1 MGIERMSTQDNDMF
15 DHNSMAKVGQNQID
29 HAMATTAAG
38 TSVNDN
44 EQMFSESIEQCVKK
58 QQISEL
64 DQKFANHKFNIDII
78 Y

>member
-1 MGIERMSTQDNDMF
+1 MSTQDKEMY
-15 DHNSMAKVGQNQID
+15 DHSGAIKDLPSNQMD

-44 EQMFSESIEQCVKK
+44 EQMFSENIDQSIKK
-58 QQISEL
+58 QAMSEL
-64 DQKFANHKFNIDII
+64 DQKFANHKFNLEII